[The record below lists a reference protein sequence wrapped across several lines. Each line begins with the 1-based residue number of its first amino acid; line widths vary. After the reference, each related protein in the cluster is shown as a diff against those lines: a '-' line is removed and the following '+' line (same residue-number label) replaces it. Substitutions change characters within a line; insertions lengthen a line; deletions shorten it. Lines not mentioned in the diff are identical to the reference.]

1 METKYSRMELT
12 HTLVRF
18 VSASLFYEKPMCL
31 FKEKMATSVTC
42 TLVSNLT
49 FLVVFIPLAE
59 SKHAGEV
66 RYVKRVCKL
75 HAVFISVFVASQ
87 VQI

>member
-1 METKYSRMELT
+1 MELT
-12 HTLVRF
+12 AHTGVFGFCQFILW
-18 VSASLFYEKPMCL
+18 KPMCL

-49 FLVVFIPLAE
+49 FLVAFMPLAE
-59 SKHAGEV
+59 SKHAEEV
-66 RYVKRVCKL
+66 RYVKRICKL
-75 HAVFISVFVASQ
+75 HAVFIIVFVASQ